1 MSEGNIGYH
10 HTDDAPAAIGPY
22 SQAVSFGGLLYTS
35 GQVALDPATGTI
47 VEGGFEAQARRVFTN
62 LAAVLKSA
70 GCSFSDVLKATVFIQ
85 DFADFAKLNEIYAEH
100 MGDHQPARSTVQV
113 AALPKAALVEIDF
126 IARIP

>member
-1 MSEGNIGYH
+1 MSEGNIGSY

-35 GQVALDPATGTI
+35 GQVALNPATGTI

-62 LAAVLKSA
+62 LEAVLASA
-70 GCSFSDVLKATVFIQ
+70 GCSFADVLKATVFIQ

-100 MGDHQPARSTVQV
+100 MGTHRPARSTVQV
-113 AALPKAALVEIDF
+113 AALPKAALVEIDLV
-126 IARIP
+126 ARIP

>member
-1 MSEGNIGYH
+1 MTDKIGYH

-22 SQAVSFGGLLYTS
+22 SQAVSLGGLLYTS
-35 GQVALDPATGTI
+35 GQVALDPATGAI
-47 VEGGFEAQARRVFTN
+47 VEGGFEAQARRVFAN
-62 LAAVLKSA
+62 LDAVLKSA

-85 DFADFAKLNEIYAEH
+85 DFADFGKLNEIYAEH
-100 MGDHQPARSTVQV
+100 MGDHRPARSTVQV

>member
-1 MSEGNIGYH
+1 MPTEKISYH

-35 GQVALDPATGTI
+35 GQVALDPATGAI
-47 VEGGFEAQARRVFTN
+47 VEGGFEAQARRVFAN
-62 LAAVLKSA
+62 LAAVLASA

-85 DFADFAKLNEIYAEH
+85 DFADFGKLNEIYAEH
-100 MGDHQPARSTVQV
+100 MGDHRPARSTVQV